1 MLTARDER
9 GAPVDWWFAYKLPAG
24 VAPELPGRRPT
35 QGNEYLYYD
44 PARRRP
50 LALSPHRLGAGPEG
64 ALYHTLSQLFGGDI
78 DHASAASAAGSLGW
92 ILYNDD
98 YPNDLS
104 PYRAE
109 PGATQAEEIAAIA
122 ALKAQL
128 VASWQDGG
136 TGWPPRVKPRIES
149 GRASKSR
156 RGRPRKHDENGHNK
170 GVLAFDLASDSAFW
184 LTHSMPRLPPLQ
196 TPESYFYPSYADQ
209 YAQTFLCVS
218 LGAVETACALA
229 QVMATQ
235 HEPQVF
241 GCRLPE
247 ELAAAPTGPA
257 DDDPRRPLW
266 ELAQGSVPPHYSQA
280 WVDKHGRREPTR
292 LGFYSRGIGAAQPK
306 PFYLLAKSGAWF
318 DDFWI
323 DLVGPSLPSV
333 DPAAAERG
341 ERGVDLRV
349 ETWRRLTPTAMLPR
363 DNVAEAGDDPVYYG
377 SHDFSTTYKGR
388 DYHHEFF
395 ERSGHNVVDEV
406 TNIDLRA
413 LDDPSG
419 LLAGTPG
426 GKLLGYTWSYTRDHA
441 KWAIS
446 EEDAERGVKTVELHD
461 GTMLADEPG
470 TVSDWVCVADINRMT
485 SQERRGGG
493 AVCFH
498 EPLLWHGLNQIE
510 RISGKIT

>member
-9 GAPVDWWFAYKLPAG
+9 GVAVDWWFAYKLPAG
-24 VAPELPGRRPT
+24 VEPKLPGTLRSE
-35 QGNEYLYYD
+35 GNEYLYYD
-44 PARRRP
+44 PQQRRP
-50 LALSPHRLGAGPEG
+50 LALSPHRLGVGPDG
-64 ALYHTLSQLFGGDI
+64 ALYQTLTQLFGP
-78 DHASAASAAGSLGW
+78 AADGAALPQSVGW

-98 YPNDLS
+98 YPGDLS
-104 PYRAE
+104 PYQATS
-109 PGATQAEEIAAIA
+109 GATQAEETFAIDE
-122 ALKAQL
+122 LKAQL
-128 VASWQDGG
+128 IASWQRGG

-149 GRASKSR
+149 GRAAKSR

-170 GVLAFDLASDSAFW
+170 GVLAFDLASDTAFW
-184 LTHSMPRLPPLQ
+184 LTHSTPRLPPLH
-196 TPESYFYPSYADQ
+196 TPESFSYPGYADQ

-229 QVMATQ
+229 KVMATQ

-247 ELAAAPTGPA
+247 ALAAAPA
-257 DDDPRRPLW
+257 KDDPRRPLW
-266 ELAQGSVPPHYSQA
+266 ELCQGSVPPHYSEA
-280 WVDKHGRREPTR
+280 WVAKHGRREPSR
-292 LGFYSRGIGAAQPK
+292 LGFYSAGIGGAAPK
-306 PFYLLAKSGAWF
+306 PFYLLAKSGAWL

-333 DPAAAERG
+333 DPVAAKRG

-349 ETWRRLTPTAMLPR
+349 ETWRRLTPTALLPR
-363 DNVAEAGDDPVYYG
+363 DNVAEAGADPVYYG

-388 DYHHEFF
+388 AYHHEFL
-395 ERSGHNVVDEV
+395 ERTGHNVVDEV
-406 TNIDLRA
+406 TNIDLRE
-413 LDDPSG
+413 LEDPSG
-419 LLAGTPG
+419 LLTGTPG
-426 GKLLGYTWSYTRDHA
+426 GKLRGYSWSYTRDHA

-446 EEDAERGVKTVELHD
+446 EEVAERGVKTVQLHD
-461 GTMLADEPG
+461 GTTLADEPG

-498 EPLLWHGLNQIE
+498 EPLLWHGLNAIE